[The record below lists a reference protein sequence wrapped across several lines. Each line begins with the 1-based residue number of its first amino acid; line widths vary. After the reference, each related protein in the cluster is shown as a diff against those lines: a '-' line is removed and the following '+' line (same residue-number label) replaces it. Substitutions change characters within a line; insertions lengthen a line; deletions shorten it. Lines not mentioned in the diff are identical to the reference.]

1 MNNKINFFDHLDGG
15 WGDLIADTYKEYNNI
30 MFYDT
35 HRDINLILT
44 NLHNLKVYK
53 GRVNYY
59 EEDYKAQDKDK
70 VNYKIDLTLYMTN
83 TNELKFS
90 VAIQNIDVVDFTNDN
105 YMNISFYIPDER
117 ITKDIYSDYIEE
129 IIKIEPTFLKNYL
142 NRARPYINLDA
153 TDTINSNRIYDIFI
167 ECVLNIVQDPNIKK

>member
-1 MNNKINFFDHLDGG
+1 
-15 WGDLIADTYKEYNNI
+15 
-30 MFYDT
+30 
-35 HRDINLILT
+35 
-44 NLHNLKVYK
+44 
-53 GRVNYY
+53 
-59 EEDYKAQDKDK
+59 
-70 VNYKIDLTLYMTN
+70 MTN
-83 TNELKFS
+83 TNELKLS

-105 YMNISFYIPDER
+105 YMNIIFYIPDER